1 MAKKKMTT
9 VISGVG
15 HKKGGKKMSNA
26 EIEQWTRNFTKNRG
40 KIKDEDFTKPKQ
52 VGDRKYSFRKE
63 YLKDIG
69 KKGRDK
75 KVKGTRKKAIERM
88 VAKEMGRDPD
98 KEMNNMFAK
107 SRKLYGDWLGK
118 PKKKK

>member
-1 MAKKKMTT
+1 MTR

-15 HKKGGKKMSNA
+15 HKKGGKKMSNK
-26 EIEQWTRNFTKNRG
+26 EIEQWARNFTKNRG
-40 KIKDEDFTKPKQ
+40 KVKDEDFTKPKQ

-75 KVKGTRKKAIERM
+75 QVKETRKTAIKRM

-98 KEMNNMFAK
+98 KEIKDMFKMNK
-107 SRKLYGDWLGK
+107 HYGDWLGD
-118 PKKKK
+118 PKKKKKK